1 MFQSQ
6 AWKDLLQEI
15 QVVYKNAD
23 ELVHTQNNAH
33 REIYV
38 GKCLAIKEILAI
50 EDKINQE
57 MEG

>member
-1 MFQSQ
+1 
-6 AWKDLLQEI
+6 
-15 QVVYKNAD
+15 VVYKNAD